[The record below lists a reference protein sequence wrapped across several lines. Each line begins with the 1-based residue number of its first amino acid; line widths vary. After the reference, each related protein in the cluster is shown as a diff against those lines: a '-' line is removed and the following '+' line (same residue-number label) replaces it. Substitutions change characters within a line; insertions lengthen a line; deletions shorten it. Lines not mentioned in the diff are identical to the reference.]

1 MPGWGLKQSKCE
13 GILVPLTQP
22 GEGRLL
28 PKPCPLC
35 TGPGRIC
42 LEEQVAAVSR
52 KEAQPRRGIHTCREG
67 RDGQGQ
73 PPGKARGRSPSRER
87 MHSGDDLENQLKPS
101 RWCLSGLG
109 NGRSGSQT
117 RAVNATHPHGPFSFL
132 PLGSGDTARASLVCS
147 QPRVPPELPV
157 IPERPL
163 IKGL

>member
-73 PPGKARGRSPSRER
+73 PPGKARGRSPSHER

-117 RAVNATHPHGPFSFL
+117 RAVNAACPHGALTLRFRFCLWGPATRRALAWSVPSLGFL
-132 PLGSGDTARASLVCS
+132 PSSLS
-147 QPRVPPELPV
+147 FRNGP
-157 IPERPL
+157 
-163 IKGL
+163 